1 MTVLQC
7 LPLIDTDKMDTTQIE
22 TVDPY
27 ISHYIYEKATD
38 PTANIVWKQY
48 EKRLVD
54 KTNRIIE
61 LAHGERD
68 TVKSQS
74 DWDVLGELIKF
85 WTEEFPNEYQEFK
98 ASIPD
103 IRGSRNDGGYS
114 KSREIKYLGAMP
126 PRLMKMIK
134 VIFPFQQFDKSFMY
148 KMIKKFPLFKVG
160 GEGNLSKGRSII

>member
-1 MTVLQC
+1 
-7 LPLIDTDKMDTTQIE
+7 MDTTQLE

-27 ISHYIYEKATD
+27 IDHYIYEKTTD

-48 EKRLVD
+48 QKRLVD
-54 KTNRIIE
+54 RTNKIIE

-68 TVKSQS
+68 VVKSQS
-74 DWDVLGELIKF
+74 DWTVLEELARF
-85 WTEEFPNEYQEFK
+85 WADEFPQEYQEFK

-114 KSREIKYLGAMP
+114 KSREMKYLGALP
-126 PRLMKMIK
+126 PRFIKMIR

-148 KMIKKFPLFKVG
+148 KLIKKFPMFKIG
-160 GEGNLSKGRSII
+160 GVDNMSKGRSIIS